1 MRARAE
7 ELAQVL
13 EAASRA
19 VAHMP
24 QFHGGNAFYL
34 HEMPAVQR
42 QFLKESHLIS
52 TEMEKGGVGRGFLV
66 SPDIRLGAMINE
78 EDHLRLFALR
88 TGLRPTGVLEELIEL
103 DTMLQQELE
112 FAYDSEYGFLTACPT
127 NTGTGLRLSIMLH
140 VPALSAVRILPEIAG
155 KLPAMGL
162 IVRGFHGEN
171 SEFLGD
177 YCQVSNEVTLGLSE
191 QEIAG
196 RLVAVVDEIIQREER
211 TRQLLI
217 KQSRL
222 QVEDETW
229 RAYGLLTHARTM
241 PTNEALAHLS
251 KLRLG
256 IDLGFLPAL
265 THADLTRLTV
275 AIHPAHIAL
284 TFPGSDV
291 TETEVRDRLR
301 ADLLRKVLGRG

>member
-7 ELAQVL
+7 ELATVL
-13 EAASRA
+13 DTVSRA
-19 VAHMP
+19 IVHLP
-24 QFHGGNAFYL
+24 QFHGGHAFYL
-34 HEMPAVQR
+34 HEMPAAQR
-42 QFLKESHLIS
+42 QFLKENHLIS
-52 TEMEKGGVGRGFLV
+52 NELEKGGIGRAFLV

-88 TGLRPTGVLEELIEL
+88 TGLRPAGVLDECIEF
-103 DTMLQQELE
+103 DASLQAMVE
-112 FAYDSEYGFLTACPT
+112 FAYDEQLGFLTACPT
-127 NTGTGLRLSIMLH
+127 NTGTGLRLSVMLH
-140 VPALSAVRILPEIAG
+140 VPGLSALRKLPEIAS

-177 YCQVSNEVTLGLSE
+177 YCQVSNEVTLGVTE
-191 QEIAG
+191 QEIAA
-196 RLVAVVDEIIQREER
+196 RLVAVVDEIIQHEER

-217 KQSRL
+217 KQNRL
-222 QVEDETW
+222 QIEDETW
-229 RAYGLLTHARTM
+229 RAFGLLTHARTM
-241 PTNEALAHLS
+241 PTNEALNHLS

-284 TFPGSDV
+284 AFPTHDV
-291 TETEVRDRLR
+291 SETEVRDRLR
-301 ADLLRKVLGRG
+301 ADMLRQVLSRG